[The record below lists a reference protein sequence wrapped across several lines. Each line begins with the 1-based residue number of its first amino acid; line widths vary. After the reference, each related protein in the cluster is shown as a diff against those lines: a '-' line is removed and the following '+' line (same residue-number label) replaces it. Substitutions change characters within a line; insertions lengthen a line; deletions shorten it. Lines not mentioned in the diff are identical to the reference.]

1 MLTKSK
7 PKPLTLNLQAGK
19 PFSAQ
24 SGGKM
29 GYVDFVWFI
38 LSEEDK
44 GNDVSL
50 EYWFKCVDLDDDG
63 FLRSNEMLVG
73 MQCAKYCAPPPAAH
87 SAGRQCQGGIQQLPS
102 TTEIPAEGWRQRER
116 LMEKVSRPPKLTVEH
131 ALSPTWLLC
140 QLHAAVFHRF
150 DRLRTGIVCPLE

>member
-1 MLTKSK
+1 
-7 PKPLTLNLQAGK
+7 
-19 PFSAQ
+19 
-24 SGGKM
+24 M

-73 MQCAKYCAPPPAAH
+73 MHCAKYSAPRPATTPQ
-87 SAGRQCQGGIQQLPS
+87 AGNARVAFDSCQDSCRGLGSGGMLAKGKIRPS
-102 TTEIPAEGWRQRER
+102 LVGFSRC
-116 LMEKVSRPPKLTVEH
+116 LMPCLGAGGS
-131 ALSPTWLLC
+131 S
-140 QLHAAVFHRF
+140 
-150 DRLRTGIVCPLE
+150 

>member
-1 MLTKSK
+1 MLAAVVRSGGRLKACAHV
-7 PKPLTLNLQAGK
+7 QAGK

-73 MQCAKYCAPPPAAH
+73 MHCAKYSAPCPAGH
-87 SAGRQCQGGIQQLPS
+87 STGRQCQGSCEASPRFLQKTDIRG
-102 TTEIPAEGWRQRER
+102 
-116 LMEKVSRPPKLTVEH
+116 H
-131 ALSPTWLLC
+131 ADGGRIRAS
-140 QLHAAVFHRF
+140 
-150 DRLRTGIVCPLE
+150 